1 MPPMKYFIIGSFI
14 VILASLAGAL
24 IAMMRGDSQSGD
36 PQRSRR
42 MARALTI
49 RIGISVLLFIAVLVS
64 YQMGWIQPTGIQ
76 TR

>member
-24 IAMMRGDSQSGD
+24 IAMMRGDAQSGD